1 MATKKAGKKLPAKK
15 SGKNR
20 PAKKSAAKKSPAKK
34 SSAKKGA
41 SKQLVKKEWTMMVY
55 MCGDNNLDSAG
66 MADLKEMKKIGSTD
80 KVSVVVQ
87 YDRSGNNH
95 HTRRYYVRKGGVS
108 SNDVVQTLGETNMG
122 DPKVL
127 EDFINWGLKN
137 YPAKRYIV
145 VLWNHGEGWD
155 DTDIYHTAR
164 RSLRADIT
172 RRGEVVD
179 AVRGIAGASVSTR
192 RLRTVGKRFKRALF
206 RSTIEQALSQPMRVE
221 EDPRSSGVIL
231 RAICLDDDAE
241 DFLDNIE
248 LRKVVSSVHKKLGR
262 PLDILGMDAC
272 LMSMA
277 EVCYQLRE
285 DALVTIGS
293 EQTEPGDGWPYDT
306 ILGYLAGKP
315 TATPQELAVTIVN
328 NYMAS
333 YPANAGVT
341 QAACDLTKSDLMAE
355 AVDRL
360 AKALKGKLSNPNVL
374 TQIVLARHRVQ
385 SYDVEDNIDLYD
397 FCELL
402 RQSVSDAEI
411 TAACKGVM
419 DVIGAQ
425 GFVLNSGFKGTNVKN
440 SHGLAIYFPTKQI
453 INLYDT
459 NLEFTKKTQ
468 WSAFL
473 KAYLSSTG
481 R

>member
-1 MATKKAGKKLPAKK
+1 
-15 SGKNR
+15 
-20 PAKKSAAKKSPAKK
+20 
-34 SSAKKGA
+34 
-41 SKQLVKKEWTMMVY
+41 MMVY

-66 MADLKEMKKIGSTD
+66 IADLREMKKVGSTNQ
-80 KVSVVVQ
+80 VNVVVQ
-87 YDRSGNNH
+87 YDRSGNDH
-95 HTRRYYVRKGGVS
+95 RTKRYFVRKGGAPS
-108 SNDVVQTLGETNMG
+108 SDVVQTLGETNMG

-127 EDFINWGLKN
+127 EDFINWGIKN

-155 DTDIYHTAR
+155 DTDVYHEAR
-164 RSLRADIT
+164 RSMGANIT
-172 RRGEVVD
+172 RRGEVID
-179 AVRGIAGASVSTR
+179 ASRGADGTNVSTR
-192 RLRTVGKRFKRALF
+192 RLRTVGQRFKRALF
-206 RSTIEQALSQPMRVE
+206 RSTIEKALSQPMRVE
-221 EDPRSSGVIL
+221 EDPRSGVIS

-248 LRKVVSSVHKKLGR
+248 LRKVVNWMKKKIGR

-277 EVCYQLRE
+277 EVCYQLRG
-285 DALVTIGS
+285 DVLVTIGS

-306 ILGYLAGKP
+306 VLDYLTKKP

-328 NYMAS
+328 KYIAS
-333 YPANAGVT
+333 YPSDAGVT
-341 QAACDLTKSDLMAE
+341 QAACDLTKSDLMAGV
-355 AVDRL
+355 VDNL
-360 AKALKGKLSNPNVL
+360 AKAMKSKLDDQNVL

-397 FCELL
+397 FCDLL
-402 RQSVSDAEI
+402 QQSVGDANIE
-411 TAACKGVM
+411 AACRQVK
-419 DVIGAQ
+419 DVISAQ
-425 GFVLNSGFKGTNVKN
+425 GFVLNSGFKGANMKN

-459 NLEFTKKTQ
+459 NLDFTQKTQ

-473 KAYLSSTG
+473 KAYLASTG